1 MAEFL
6 YTAINASGTE
16 VKGTIDAPSEQAA
29 REKLLSQSLSV
40 TSIKKEAEMT
50 WEEFFSKNNR
60 AINQRDILL
69 FTKYFAVLTKAGIP
83 ILKSLVILEKQTEN
97 LRLKKKV
104 KKIRTGVEAGSNLF
118 EQFARHSDTF
128 PPMYL
133 NLLKIGEESGML
145 YDMLEKLNFFLKK
158 SAALK
163 AKVKSAMI
171 YPAAIMLVAG
181 GVVIFLMAFVI
192 PRFSA
197 MFKSFKSTLPL
208 PTQIVVAISNFVK
221 NNIILEI
228 AGAAGFFFGVKAFLK
243 WPTGRQIWDRVSLK
257 LPLVGALTVKY
268 AVNTFASNLSV
279 LLKSGVSISKA
290 LEITNESIDNCI
302 LKAEFAQMRV
312 NVEAGMSIG
321 DAVAKAPSIPD
332 MVAQMI
338 AIGDQTGTLES
349 MLENIAAFYEEE
361 VDLLVDA
368 LTSLIE
374 PLFIV
379 FLGGVVG
386 SIVIAMFLPIFAMS
400 KAVQH

>member
-16 VKGTIDAPSEQAA
+16 VKGTIEAPTEQAA

-40 TSIKKEAEMT
+40 TSIKKEAEMS

-97 LRLKKKV
+97 LRLKKRV
-104 KKIRTGVEAGSNLF
+104 KKIRMGVEAGSNLY
-118 EQFARHSDTF
+118 EQFAKYDDTF

-145 YDMLEKLNFFLKK
+145 YDMLEKLNAFLKK

-163 AKVKSAMI
+163 AKVKSAMT
-171 YPAAIMLVAG
+171 YPAVIMVVAG
-181 GVVIFLMAFVI
+181 LVVVFLMAFVI

-208 PTQIVVAISNFVK
+208 PTQIVIAISNFIK
-221 NNIILEI
+221 NNIIMEVVT
-228 AGAAGFFFGVKAFLK
+228 AFGVVWGIRAFLK
-243 WPTGRQIWDRVSLK
+243 WPTGRQIWDKVSLK

-268 AVNTFASNLSV
+268 AVNAFSANLAV

-290 LEITNESIDNCI
+290 LEITNESIDNSI

-321 DAVAKAPSIPD
+321 DAVAKSPTIPD

-338 AIGDQTGTLES
+338 SIGDQTGTLES

-386 SIVIAMFLPIFAMS
+386 SIVIAMFLPILQMS

>member
-1 MAEFL
+1 LAEFL